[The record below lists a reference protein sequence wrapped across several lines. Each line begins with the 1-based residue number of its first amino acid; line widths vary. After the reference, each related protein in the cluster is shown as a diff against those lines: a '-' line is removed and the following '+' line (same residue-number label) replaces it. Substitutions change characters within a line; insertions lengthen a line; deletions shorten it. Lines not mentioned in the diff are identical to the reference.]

1 MDPPLD
7 ALSKARDAAARALA
21 INEREGEALSISGC
35 TKAMFEHDWASG
47 EKLFRRALDAAPGS
61 EFSKHLFALC
71 ALLPTARMDEALEMV
86 DEAMRIDPL
95 SLFVSATRT
104 AILLMKGRLVE
115 AEAECRRALEL
126 DPDFWRAVVGLGRC
140 YEMRGHYQQAI
151 GCFERATVLSDR
163 VPTAIGA
170 LGRAH
175 ALAGHRKEAQAL
187 LAELDQLAQ
196 QRYVSPYAKALI
208 YLGLGDERVFGCLEH
223 SYKDR
228 TGWLMFLA
236 TDPRFD
242 PLRSD
247 GRFRSLLER
256 LRLPII
262 DLNGVRARS
271 ARV

>member
-1 MDPPLD
+1 MDPPLE
-7 ALSKARDAAARALA
+7 ALSKARDTATRALA
-21 INEREGEALSISGC
+21 IDEREGEALSIAGC
-35 TKAMFEHDWASG
+35 AKAMFEHEWASA
-47 EKLFRRALDAAPGS
+47 EKLFRRALDAEPGS
-61 EFSKHLFALC
+61 EISKHLFALC
-71 ALLPTARMDEALEMV
+71 ALLPMARMDEALEMV

-104 AILLMKGRLVE
+104 AILLMNGRLVE

-126 DPDFWRAVVGLGRC
+126 DPDSWRAVVGQGRC
-140 YEMRGHYQQAI
+140 YEMQGRYQEAI
-151 GCFERATVLSDR
+151 ECFERATVLSDR

-175 ALAGHRKEAQAL
+175 AVAGHRNEAQGL
-187 LAELDQLAQ
+187 LLELDQLAQ

-208 YLGLGDERVFGCLEH
+208 YLGLGDERVFACLEQ
-223 SYKDR
+223 SYNHR

-236 TDPRFD
+236 SDPRFD

-262 DLNGVRARS
+262 DLSGLRARN